1 MSAFAELKKFRGK
14 IFFCCIVLAVAA
26 FSSMFLPTIMS
37 DIIDNGI
44 NVGNM
49 DYILK
54 NGLLMVV
61 LAVISMISYLL
72 SARLIAGIVVNFS
85 KNLKFRIFRKINKLS
100 FSQFSLIGPSA
111 LLSRTMEDVDLLSE
125 SVYFLLRVS
134 ITLPVMFIG
143 GIVLSLSKDAVLS
156 LIMLIFLPVMVVAVF
171 LVGRKLFDLWND
183 ADNQMDRLNQI
194 LRERLSG
201 IRVIRAFNR
210 EPTEHNKLKNVVCDM
225 TDRLVSANIRS
236 GTLDPVSLLL
246 LNLTTVA
253 IIYFGGLRVQPGG
266 AVSAAS
272 VFAVVQYVSMIM
284 NSVMMLSIG
293 ILFLPRIRVKLMR
306 INQVLKADTTEKVTY
321 EKVPLGGNINFE
333 NVSFKYA
340 DSDEYVLENI
350 SIDIKDGQTIA
361 FIGGTGSGKSSV
373 LRLLLGFY
381 QPTDGDILYDGIS
394 YKALN
399 PASIRDN
406 ISCVLQ
412 RTAIFSESVAENIL
426 LGNADASREQIL
438 NAMDIAEIRSYVDSY
453 PDGLDHKL
461 EQGGANLSGG
471 QKQRMVIARSI
482 LRDASIYIFDDCFSA
497 LDFLTE
503 SRLRAKLNAYIK
515 GKTQIVCT
523 QRIATAM
530 SADKIYVFDKGRIV
544 GEGKHSDLLINC
556 EIYKE
561 IYNSQVGGDLNG

>member
-1 MSAFAELKKFRGK
+1 MGAFAELKKFRGK
-14 IFFCCIVLAVAA
+14 IFLCCIILAVAA

-85 KNLKFRIFRKINKLS
+85 KNLKFRIFQKINKLS

-394 YKALN
+394 YKSLN

-438 NAMDIAEIRSYVDSY
+438 NAMDIAEIRSYVDAY

-530 SADKIYVFDKGRIV
+530 SADKIFVFDKGRIV

>member
-1 MSAFAELKKFRGK
+1 MGAFAELKKFRGK
-14 IFFCCIVLAVAA
+14 IFLCCIVLAVAA

-321 EKVPLGGNINFE
+321 EKVPLGGNVNFE

-394 YKALN
+394 YKSLN

-438 NAMDIAEIRSYVDSY
+438 NAMDIAEIRSYVDAY

-530 SADKIYVFDKGRIV
+530 SADKIFVFDKGRIV

>member
-1 MSAFAELKKFRGK
+1 MGAFAELKKFRGK
-14 IFFCCIVLAVAA
+14 IFLCCIVLAVAA

-321 EKVPLGGNINFE
+321 EKVPLGGNVNFE

-350 SIDIKDGQTIA
+350 NLDIKDGQTIA

-394 YKALN
+394 YKSLN

-438 NAMDIAEIRSYVDSY
+438 NAMDIAEIRSYVDAY

-530 SADKIYVFDKGRIV
+530 SADKIFVFDKGRIV

>member
-1 MSAFAELKKFRGK
+1 MGAFAELKKFRGK
-14 IFFCCIVLAVAA
+14 IFLCCIVLAVAA

-306 INQVLKADTTEKVTY
+306 INQVLKADTTEKVMY

-350 SIDIKDGQTIA
+350 NLDIKDGQTIA

>member
-1 MSAFAELKKFRGK
+1 MGAFAELKKFRGK
-14 IFFCCIVLAVAA
+14 IFLCCIVLAVAA

-321 EKVPLGGNINFE
+321 EKVPLGGNVNFE

-350 SIDIKDGQTIA
+350 NLDIKDGQTIA

-394 YKALN
+394 YKSLN

-438 NAMDIAEIRSYVDSY
+438 NAMDIAEIRSYVDAY

>member
-14 IFFCCIVLAVAA
+14 IFLCCIVLAVAA

-321 EKVPLGGNINFE
+321 EKVPLGGNVNFE

-350 SIDIKDGQTIA
+350 NLDIKDGQTIA

-394 YKALN
+394 YKSLN

-438 NAMDIAEIRSYVDSY
+438 NAMDIAEIRSYVDAY

>member
-1 MSAFAELKKFRGK
+1 MGAFAELKKFRGK
-14 IFFCCIVLAVAA
+14 IFLCCIVLAVAA

-321 EKVPLGGNINFE
+321 EKVPLGGNVNFE

-350 SIDIKDGQTIA
+350 NLDIKDGQTIA

-394 YKALN
+394 YKSLN

-426 LGNADASREQIL
+426 LGNADASREQVL
-438 NAMDIAEIRSYVDSY
+438 NAMDIAEIRSYVDAY

>member
-1 MSAFAELKKFRGK
+1 MGAFAELKKFRGK
-14 IFFCCIVLAVAA
+14 IFLCCIVLAVAA

-373 LRLLLGFY
+373 LRLL
-381 QPTDGDILYDGIS
+381 
-394 YKALN
+394 
-399 PASIRDN
+399 
-406 ISCVLQ
+406 
-412 RTAIFSESVAENIL
+412 
-426 LGNADASREQIL
+426 
-438 NAMDIAEIRSYVDSY
+438 
-453 PDGLDHKL
+453 
-461 EQGGANLSGG
+461 
-471 QKQRMVIARSI
+471 
-482 LRDASIYIFDDCFSA
+482 
-497 LDFLTE
+497 
-503 SRLRAKLNAYIK
+503 
-515 GKTQIVCT
+515 
-523 QRIATAM
+523 
-530 SADKIYVFDKGRIV
+530 
-544 GEGKHSDLLINC
+544 
-556 EIYKE
+556 
-561 IYNSQVGGDLNG
+561 

>member
-1 MSAFAELKKFRGK
+1 MGAFAELKKFRGK
-14 IFFCCIVLAVAA
+14 IFLCCIVLAVAA

-266 AVSAAS
+266 AVFAAD
-272 VFAVVQYVSMIM
+272 
-284 NSVMMLSIG
+284 
-293 ILFLPRIRVKLMR
+293 PR
-306 INQVLKADTTEKVTY
+306 KADEDKSGPQGRY
-321 EKVPLGGNINFE
+321 H
-333 NVSFKYA
+333 
-340 DSDEYVLENI
+340 
-350 SIDIKDGQTIA
+350 
-361 FIGGTGSGKSSV
+361 GKSHVRKSSA
-373 LRLLLGFY
+373 RR
-381 QPTDGDILYDGIS
+381 
-394 YKALN
+394 K
-399 PASIRDN
+399 
-406 ISCVLQ
+406 
-412 RTAIFSESVAENIL
+412 
-426 LGNADASREQIL
+426 
-438 NAMDIAEIRSYVDSY
+438 
-453 PDGLDHKL
+453 HK
-461 EQGGANLSGG
+461 
-471 QKQRMVIARSI
+471 
-482 LRDASIYIFDDCFSA
+482 F
-497 LDFLTE
+497 
-503 SRLRAKLNAYIK
+503 
-515 GKTQIVCT
+515 
-523 QRIATAM
+523 
-530 SADKIYVFDKGRIV
+530 
-544 GEGKHSDLLINC
+544 
-556 EIYKE
+556 
-561 IYNSQVGGDLNG
+561 